1 MLPALDAIPVH
12 RSAHSFAAGPITAEP
27 FILPLRF
34 TMCSVAQSCQTICD
48 HMNCSPPS
56 SSVRAQT
63 EYWSGLPFPPPGI
76 VYCDPCIIFR
86 IKKHTIFSPIWVS
99 LSNYHHWMYVLSQ
112 LWFAFLDCGHH
123 YVTHTSSRKSLQSF
137 VDCLHRDYIQI
148 SGSCVVSTVDHGSKG
163 KTQGN
168 LEFRTLRQHLECQKG
183 TKVNNSCTECILV
196 VWSSC
201 LFLFSLLWQFH
212 PDSWLRTPSFC
223 Q

>member
-1 MLPALDAIPVH
+1 MLPALDAIPGH

-137 VDCLHRDYIQI
+137 VDCLHRDYIFLIIFKIYSNLAENI
-148 SGSCVVSTVDHGSKG
+148 SSALSIWVFLVFSTA
-163 KTQGN
+163 Q
-168 LEFRTLRQHLECQKG
+168 QHQHC
-183 TKVNNSCTECILV
+183 S
-196 VWSSC
+196 
-201 LFLFSLLWQFH
+201 
-212 PDSWLRTPSFC
+212 
-223 Q
+223 